1 MLPGASPSA
10 PPFDDAAVTY
20 GLSDT
25 PDVLWFV
32 TLIAILVAGFVLLAL
47 ATWYTARRAKR

>member
-1 MLPGASPSA
+1 MPGASASPA
-10 PPFDDAAVTY
+10 PFNGTAVTY
-20 GLSDT
+20 GYSDT